1 MTVEGQRYL
10 EECRKVLKEEQMD
23 ADSMGLD
30 FGLPV
35 SDIQK
40 VVKSNQEAPVM
51 KAIIIGLME
60 GIGEID
66 FLCEGNY
73 NQFQV
78 REIVEGLKNGLDL
91 EEVKTYAG
99 NELPASR
106 MRTMRIQLE
115 ESKAKKEVPKDEEMR
130 SYMKNLM
137 GIMEQ
142 SIQQFQESND
152 RFTALSSLVKEHVV
166 EEKNQEIKDLYE
178 NLQYKDKNIQEL
190 KEKLAKKEQE
200 IQDLKKEAEKYR
212 EKTEAA
218 SRETKVVLEEKS
230 IQTAEGLQKSK
241 RRLLGIAMLGKKVPK
256 SVVEKILEYNLSAE
270 QLEEI
275 RQCVESGLADAEIL
289 QVMENS
295 PSPERMKKMREI
307 ILLMRKRKA
316 GVKMAEL
323 EHVVKTFSLL
333 EAAEK
338 EQPFLTREQKQDLY
352 RIAFHKES
360 MEEVEK
366 IILQLQVPHAGKEEK
381 ERILSHYLEPF
392 FQVPENILQ
401 IENYIF
407 QLQYMTYEKEKA
419 NHMLEAL
426 LKQENIQY
434 DLEAMLTEGKI
445 KAAVPV
451 KKDRAMG

>member
-23 ADSMGLD
+23 AVSMGLD

-142 SIQQFQESND
+142 SIQQFRESND

-166 EEKNQEIKDLYE
+166 EEKNQEIK
-178 NLQYKDKNIQEL
+178 NLQIASHFQE
-190 KEKLAKKEQE
+190 
-200 IQDLKKEAEKYR
+200 
-212 EKTEAA
+212 
-218 SRETKVVLEEKS
+218 
-230 IQTAEGLQKSK
+230 
-241 RRLLGIAMLGKKVPK
+241 
-256 SVVEKILEYNLSAE
+256 
-270 QLEEI
+270 
-275 RQCVESGLADAEIL
+275 
-289 QVMENS
+289 
-295 PSPERMKKMREI
+295 
-307 ILLMRKRKA
+307 
-316 GVKMAEL
+316 
-323 EHVVKTFSLL
+323 F
-333 EAAEK
+333 
-338 EQPFLTREQKQDLY
+338 LY
-352 RIAFHKES
+352 RSF
-360 MEEVEK
+360 
-366 IILQLQVPHAGKEEK
+366 P
-381 ERILSHYLEPF
+381 
-392 FQVPENILQ
+392 
-401 IENYIF
+401 
-407 QLQYMTYEKEKA
+407 
-419 NHMLEAL
+419 
-426 LKQENIQY
+426 
-434 DLEAMLTEGKI
+434 
-445 KAAVPV
+445 
-451 KKDRAMG
+451 

>member
-23 ADSMGLD
+23 AVSMGLD

-115 ESKAKKEVPKDEEMR
+115 ESKVKKEVPKDEEMR

-142 SIQQFQESND
+142 SIHSPWKAMHPFY
-152 RFTALSSLVKEHVV
+152 SLVLSGKGAC
-166 EEKNQEIKDLYE
+166 L
-178 NLQYKDKNIQEL
+178 L
-190 KEKLAKKEQE
+190 K
-200 IQDLKKEAEKYR
+200 R
-212 EKTEAA
+212 KT
-218 SRETKVVLEEKS
+218 
-230 IQTAEGLQKSK
+230 
-241 RRLLGIAMLGKKVPK
+241 RRLKT
-256 SVVEKILEYNLSAE
+256 
-270 QLEEI
+270 
-275 RQCVESGLADAEIL
+275 C
-289 QVMENS
+289 
-295 PSPERMKKMREI
+295 MR
-307 ILLMRKRKA
+307 
-316 GVKMAEL
+316 
-323 EHVVKTFSLL
+323 TC
-333 EAAEK
+333 
-338 EQPFLTREQKQDLY
+338 
-352 RIAFHKES
+352 
-360 MEEVEK
+360 
-366 IILQLQVPHAGKEEK
+366 
-381 ERILSHYLEPF
+381 
-392 FQVPENILQ
+392 NI
-401 IENYIF
+401 
-407 QLQYMTYEKEKA
+407 
-419 NHMLEAL
+419 
-426 LKQENIQY
+426 
-434 DLEAMLTEGKI
+434 KI
-445 KAAVPV
+445 KTY
-451 KKDRAMG
+451 RN

>member
-1 MTVEGQRYL
+1 
-10 EECRKVLKEEQMD
+10 
-23 ADSMGLD
+23 
-30 FGLPV
+30 
-35 SDIQK
+35 
-40 VVKSNQEAPVM
+40 M

-91 EEVKTYAG
+91 EEVNTYAG

-142 SIQQFQESND
+142 SIQQFRESND

-241 RRLLGIAMLGKKVPK
+241 HRLLGIAMLGKKVPK

-316 GVKMAEL
+316 GV
-323 EHVVKTFSLL
+323 
-333 EAAEK
+333 
-338 EQPFLTREQKQDLY
+338 
-352 RIAFHKES
+352 
-360 MEEVEK
+360 
-366 IILQLQVPHAGKEEK
+366 
-381 ERILSHYLEPF
+381 
-392 FQVPENILQ
+392 
-401 IENYIF
+401 
-407 QLQYMTYEKEKA
+407 
-419 NHMLEAL
+419 
-426 LKQENIQY
+426 
-434 DLEAMLTEGKI
+434 
-445 KAAVPV
+445 
-451 KKDRAMG
+451 

>member
-23 ADSMGLD
+23 AVSMGLD

-115 ESKAKKEVPKDEEMR
+115 ESKVKKEVPKDEEMR

-142 SIQQFQESND
+142 SIQQFRESND

-190 KEKLAKKEQE
+190 REKLAKKEQE
-200 IQDLKKEAEKYR
+200 IQDLKNTGKKQKLFPGKQKWYWKKKAYKQQ
-212 EKTEAA
+212 KGCK
-218 SRETKVVLEEKS
+218 KVSAGCL
-230 IQTAEGLQKSK
+230 GLPC
-241 RRLLGIAMLGKKVPK
+241 LGKKYPK
-256 SVVEKILEYNLSAE
+256 VLWRRSWNITCPQSSWKKSA
-270 QLEEI
+270 
-275 RQCVESGLADAEIL
+275 SA
-289 QVMENS
+289 
-295 PSPERMKKMREI
+295 
-307 ILLMRKRKA
+307 
-316 GVKMAEL
+316 
-323 EHVVKTFSLL
+323 
-333 EAAEK
+333 
-338 EQPFLTREQKQDLY
+338 
-352 RIAFHKES
+352 
-360 MEEVEK
+360 
-366 IILQLQVPHAGKEEK
+366 
-381 ERILSHYLEPF
+381 
-392 FQVPENILQ
+392 
-401 IENYIF
+401 
-407 QLQYMTYEKEKA
+407 
-419 NHMLEAL
+419 
-426 LKQENIQY
+426 
-434 DLEAMLTEGKI
+434 
-445 KAAVPV
+445 
-451 KKDRAMG
+451 

>member
-23 ADSMGLD
+23 AVSMGLD

-142 SIQQFQESND
+142 SIQQFRESND
-152 RFTALSSLVKEHVV
+152 RVV

-241 RRLLGIAMLGKKVPK
+241 HRLLGIAMLGKKVPK

-316 GVKMAEL
+316 GV
-323 EHVVKTFSLL
+323 
-333 EAAEK
+333 
-338 EQPFLTREQKQDLY
+338 
-352 RIAFHKES
+352 
-360 MEEVEK
+360 
-366 IILQLQVPHAGKEEK
+366 
-381 ERILSHYLEPF
+381 
-392 FQVPENILQ
+392 
-401 IENYIF
+401 
-407 QLQYMTYEKEKA
+407 
-419 NHMLEAL
+419 
-426 LKQENIQY
+426 
-434 DLEAMLTEGKI
+434 
-445 KAAVPV
+445 
-451 KKDRAMG
+451 

>member
-1 MTVEGQRYL
+1 MGKSTFYV
-10 EECRKVLKEEQMD
+10 KE
-23 ADSMGLD
+23 
-30 FGLPV
+30 
-35 SDIQK
+35 
-40 VVKSNQEAPVM
+40 
-51 KAIIIGLME
+51 
-60 GIGEID
+60 
-66 FLCEGNY
+66 NY

-115 ESKAKKEVPKDEEMR
+115 ESKAKKEVPKHEEMR

-142 SIQQFQESND
+142 SIQQFRESND

-200 IQDLKKEAEKYR
+200 IQDLKKEAEKHR
-212 EKTEAA
+212 EKTEAV

-241 RRLLGIAMLGKKVPK
+241 RRMLGIAMLGKKVPK

-316 GVKMAEL
+316 GV
-323 EHVVKTFSLL
+323 
-333 EAAEK
+333 
-338 EQPFLTREQKQDLY
+338 
-352 RIAFHKES
+352 
-360 MEEVEK
+360 
-366 IILQLQVPHAGKEEK
+366 
-381 ERILSHYLEPF
+381 
-392 FQVPENILQ
+392 
-401 IENYIF
+401 
-407 QLQYMTYEKEKA
+407 
-419 NHMLEAL
+419 
-426 LKQENIQY
+426 
-434 DLEAMLTEGKI
+434 
-445 KAAVPV
+445 
-451 KKDRAMG
+451 

>member
-1 MTVEGQRYL
+1 M
-10 EECRKVLKEEQMD
+10 
-23 ADSMGLD
+23 
-30 FGLPV
+30 
-35 SDIQK
+35 
-40 VVKSNQEAPVM
+40 
-51 KAIIIGLME
+51 
-60 GIGEID
+60 
-66 FLCEGNY
+66 
-73 NQFQV
+73 
-78 REIVEGLKNGLDL
+78 
-91 EEVKTYAG
+91 KTYAG

-115 ESKAKKEVPKDEEMR
+115 ESKVKKEVPKDEEMR

-142 SIQQFQESND
+142 SIQQFRESND

-190 KEKLAKKEQE
+190 REKLAKKEQE

-212 EKTEAA
+212 EKTEAV

-241 RRLLGIAMLGKKVPK
+241 HRLLGIAMLGKKVPK

-316 GVKMAEL
+316 GV
-323 EHVVKTFSLL
+323 
-333 EAAEK
+333 
-338 EQPFLTREQKQDLY
+338 
-352 RIAFHKES
+352 
-360 MEEVEK
+360 
-366 IILQLQVPHAGKEEK
+366 
-381 ERILSHYLEPF
+381 
-392 FQVPENILQ
+392 
-401 IENYIF
+401 
-407 QLQYMTYEKEKA
+407 
-419 NHMLEAL
+419 
-426 LKQENIQY
+426 
-434 DLEAMLTEGKI
+434 
-445 KAAVPV
+445 
-451 KKDRAMG
+451 

>member
-23 ADSMGLD
+23 AVSMGLD

-142 SIQQFQESND
+142 SIQQFRESND

-190 KEKLAKKEQE
+190 KEKLAKKKQKVIDVKEVRMSPN
-200 IQDLKKEAEKYR
+200 IDTNDLNTKINHAKKFLSKGARVKVTLRFRGRELAHVNASKYILDDFA
-212 EKTEAA
+212 KA
-218 SRETKVVLEEKS
+218 LEDVATIDKKPKF
-230 IQTAEGLQKSK
+230 EGRSMTMFL
-241 RRLLGIAMLGKKVPK
+241 APK
-256 SVVEKILEYNLSAE
+256 N
-270 QLEEI
+270 
-275 RQCVESGLADAEIL
+275 
-289 QVMENS
+289 N
-295 PSPERMKKMREI
+295 
-307 ILLMRKRKA
+307 
-316 GVKMAEL
+316 
-323 EHVVKTFSLL
+323 
-333 EAAEK
+333 
-338 EQPFLTREQKQDLY
+338 
-352 RIAFHKES
+352 
-360 MEEVEK
+360 
-366 IILQLQVPHAGKEEK
+366 
-381 ERILSHYLEPF
+381 
-392 FQVPENILQ
+392 
-401 IENYIF
+401 
-407 QLQYMTYEKEKA
+407 
-419 NHMLEAL
+419 
-426 LKQENIQY
+426 
-434 DLEAMLTEGKI
+434 
-445 KAAVPV
+445 
-451 KKDRAMG
+451 

>member
-23 ADSMGLD
+23 AVSMGLD

-142 SIQQFQESND
+142 SIQQFRESND

-230 IQTAEGLQKSK
+230 KH
-241 RRLLGIAMLGKKVPK
+241 RLLGIAMLVKKVPK

-316 GVKMAEL
+316 GV
-323 EHVVKTFSLL
+323 
-333 EAAEK
+333 
-338 EQPFLTREQKQDLY
+338 
-352 RIAFHKES
+352 
-360 MEEVEK
+360 
-366 IILQLQVPHAGKEEK
+366 
-381 ERILSHYLEPF
+381 
-392 FQVPENILQ
+392 
-401 IENYIF
+401 
-407 QLQYMTYEKEKA
+407 
-419 NHMLEAL
+419 
-426 LKQENIQY
+426 
-434 DLEAMLTEGKI
+434 
-445 KAAVPV
+445 
-451 KKDRAMG
+451 

>member
-23 ADSMGLD
+23 AVSMGLD

-106 MRTMRIQLE
+106 MRTMRIQ
-115 ESKAKKEVPKDEEMR
+115 
-130 SYMKNLM
+130 
-137 GIMEQ
+137 
-142 SIQQFQESND
+142 QFRESND

-241 RRLLGIAMLGKKVPK
+241 HRLLGIAMLGKKVPK

-316 GVKMAEL
+316 GV
-323 EHVVKTFSLL
+323 
-333 EAAEK
+333 
-338 EQPFLTREQKQDLY
+338 
-352 RIAFHKES
+352 
-360 MEEVEK
+360 
-366 IILQLQVPHAGKEEK
+366 
-381 ERILSHYLEPF
+381 
-392 FQVPENILQ
+392 
-401 IENYIF
+401 
-407 QLQYMTYEKEKA
+407 
-419 NHMLEAL
+419 
-426 LKQENIQY
+426 
-434 DLEAMLTEGKI
+434 
-445 KAAVPV
+445 
-451 KKDRAMG
+451 

>member
-23 ADSMGLD
+23 AVSMGLD

-142 SIQQFQESND
+142 SIQQFRESND

-241 RRLLGIAMLGKKVPK
+241 HRLLGIAMLGKKVPK

-270 QLEEI
+270 QLGEI

-316 GVKMAEL
+316 GV
-323 EHVVKTFSLL
+323 
-333 EAAEK
+333 
-338 EQPFLTREQKQDLY
+338 
-352 RIAFHKES
+352 
-360 MEEVEK
+360 
-366 IILQLQVPHAGKEEK
+366 
-381 ERILSHYLEPF
+381 
-392 FQVPENILQ
+392 
-401 IENYIF
+401 
-407 QLQYMTYEKEKA
+407 
-419 NHMLEAL
+419 
-426 LKQENIQY
+426 
-434 DLEAMLTEGKI
+434 
-445 KAAVPV
+445 
-451 KKDRAMG
+451 

>member
-23 ADSMGLD
+23 AVSMGLD

-78 REIVEGLKNGLDL
+78 REI
-91 EEVKTYAG
+91 
-99 NELPASR
+99 R

-142 SIQQFQESND
+142 SIQQFRESND

-241 RRLLGIAMLGKKVPK
+241 HRLLGIAMLGKKVPK

-316 GVKMAEL
+316 GV
-323 EHVVKTFSLL
+323 
-333 EAAEK
+333 
-338 EQPFLTREQKQDLY
+338 
-352 RIAFHKES
+352 
-360 MEEVEK
+360 
-366 IILQLQVPHAGKEEK
+366 
-381 ERILSHYLEPF
+381 
-392 FQVPENILQ
+392 
-401 IENYIF
+401 
-407 QLQYMTYEKEKA
+407 
-419 NHMLEAL
+419 
-426 LKQENIQY
+426 
-434 DLEAMLTEGKI
+434 
-445 KAAVPV
+445 
-451 KKDRAMG
+451 

>member
-1 MTVEGQRYL
+1 M
-10 EECRKVLKEEQMD
+10 
-23 ADSMGLD
+23 
-30 FGLPV
+30 
-35 SDIQK
+35 
-40 VVKSNQEAPVM
+40 
-51 KAIIIGLME
+51 
-60 GIGEID
+60 
-66 FLCEGNY
+66 
-73 NQFQV
+73 
-78 REIVEGLKNGLDL
+78 
-91 EEVKTYAG
+91 KTYAG

-142 SIQQFQESND
+142 SIQQFRESND
-152 RFTALSSLVKEHVV
+152 RFTALSSLV
-166 EEKNQEIKDLYE
+166 
-178 NLQYKDKNIQEL
+178 

-241 RRLLGIAMLGKKVPK
+241 HRLLGIAMLGKKVPK

-316 GVKMAEL
+316 GV
-323 EHVVKTFSLL
+323 
-333 EAAEK
+333 
-338 EQPFLTREQKQDLY
+338 
-352 RIAFHKES
+352 
-360 MEEVEK
+360 
-366 IILQLQVPHAGKEEK
+366 
-381 ERILSHYLEPF
+381 
-392 FQVPENILQ
+392 
-401 IENYIF
+401 
-407 QLQYMTYEKEKA
+407 
-419 NHMLEAL
+419 
-426 LKQENIQY
+426 
-434 DLEAMLTEGKI
+434 
-445 KAAVPV
+445 
-451 KKDRAMG
+451 

>member
-10 EECRKVLKEEQMD
+10 EECRKVLKEEQID
-23 ADSMGLD
+23 AVSMGLD

-142 SIQQFQESND
+142 SIQQFRESND

-200 IQDLKKEAEKYR
+200 IQDLKKEAEKHR

-241 RRLLGIAMLGKKVPK
+241 RRMLGIAMLGKKVPK

-316 GVKMAEL
+316 GVEMAEL

-366 IILQLQVPHAGKEEK
+366 IILQLQAPHAGKEEK

>member
-23 ADSMGLD
+23 AVSMGLD

-35 SDIQK
+35 S
-40 VVKSNQEAPVM
+40 
-51 KAIIIGLME
+51 E

-142 SIQQFQESND
+142 SIQQFRESND

-212 EKTEAA
+212 E
-218 SRETKVVLEEKS
+218 TKVVLEEKS

-241 RRLLGIAMLGKKVPK
+241 HRLLGIAMLGKKVPK

-316 GVKMAEL
+316 GV
-323 EHVVKTFSLL
+323 
-333 EAAEK
+333 
-338 EQPFLTREQKQDLY
+338 
-352 RIAFHKES
+352 
-360 MEEVEK
+360 
-366 IILQLQVPHAGKEEK
+366 
-381 ERILSHYLEPF
+381 
-392 FQVPENILQ
+392 
-401 IENYIF
+401 
-407 QLQYMTYEKEKA
+407 
-419 NHMLEAL
+419 
-426 LKQENIQY
+426 
-434 DLEAMLTEGKI
+434 
-445 KAAVPV
+445 
-451 KKDRAMG
+451 

>member
-23 ADSMGLD
+23 AVSMGLD

-316 GVKMAEL
+316 GVYMAEL